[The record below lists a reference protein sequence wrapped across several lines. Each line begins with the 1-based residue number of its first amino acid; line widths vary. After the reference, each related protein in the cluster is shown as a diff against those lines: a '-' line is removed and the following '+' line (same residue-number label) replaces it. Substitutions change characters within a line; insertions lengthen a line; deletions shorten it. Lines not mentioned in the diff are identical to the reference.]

1 VLIKQISYGSPEYL
15 EALKLRTAILRTPLG
30 KTLSTEDTDGEESQL
45 HFGCFSGQD
54 LLACAVIKA
63 VTEGLCAKLRQMAVA
78 DSAQGKGV
86 GKKLIAEIE
95 NILREQGFKELELSA
110 RKTAQ
115 GFYEKLGYHA
125 SGDYYLEQGIK
136 HIKMH
141 KTVNPGNLI

>member
-1 VLIKQISYGSPEYL
+1 MLIKQINYGSPEYL

-30 KTLSTEDTDGEESQL
+30 KTLSREDTDGEETQQ
-45 HFGCFSGQD
+45 HFGCFSDQD

-95 NILREQGFKELELSA
+95 NNLRKKGFKELELSA

-115 GFYEKLGYHA
+115 GFYEKLGYQA
-125 SGDYYLEQGIK
+125 GGDYYLEQGIE
-136 HIKMH
+136 HIKMQ
-141 KTVNPGNLI
+141 KII